1 MKAITVRQPWAYAI
15 MHLGKD
21 VENRTR
27 NIAGSYR
34 GPIVIHAAKT
44 GASFDS
50 KHPTLWPFDARHAFG
65 VALGIVDLIES
76 HESWHCCRGSE
87 YCSRWAEAYSQHLTL
102 ANPRPFAE
110 PIPYRGRLG
119 LWEFPDELLPEVGR

>member
-21 VENRTR
+21 VENRTC

-34 GPIVIHAAKT
+34 GPLVIHAAKT

-50 KHPTLWPFDARHAFG
+50 THPTLWPFDARHAFG

-87 YCSRWAEAYSQHLTL
+87 YCSRWADGNARHLVL
-102 ANPRPFAE
+102 SNPQPFAE